1 MTPLNGEDS
10 LHDRTVGTSI
20 LELSSITNTIRG
32 NSNEKYDEETEIG
45 TVPGA
50 PSSPSFDGRVN
61 SHVDPSKARNSSM
74 PRRII
79 GSVRRDRG
87 RTRDRDGNGETTSSE
102 ESSGHTRS
110 MEKERGRDRDRER
123 EGGWDIH
130 IDVVK
135 TIEVEEEHI
144 EEELR
149 DYDAHM

>member
-1 MTPLNGEDS
+1 
-10 LHDRTVGTSI
+10 
-20 LELSSITNTIRG
+20 
-32 NSNEKYDEETEIG
+32 
-45 TVPGA
+45 
-50 PSSPSFDGRVN
+50 
-61 SHVDPSKARNSSM
+61 M